1 MRRNAR
7 LSPLVSVLSLVVA
20 ASLPAQTPAGRTKV
34 TIRGS
39 GSDVT
44 IEKTPSA
51 AAEHRSVVSRSP
63 FLETAAPASGSEGVV
78 GEVVR
83 LKSAGA
89 DDSMA
94 LAYLR
99 LHQSELPPVITAED
113 VQALRKAGVGKPFLL
128 ALTTLSAVDIGKTGE
143 GQPVANE
150 AYPPP
155 SGEMAG
161 YEAQEAYGYGYG
173 YPVAA
178 GYGGHGGHDG
188 MHHHFFPHLRPSPRP
203 PISRPP
209 VPHPA
214 PQPAMNHGIGRREV
228 GF

>member
-1 MRRNAR
+1 MQRNAR
-7 LSPLVSVLSLVVA
+7 LSPLVSVLSLVLA
-20 ASLPAQTPAGRTKV
+20 ASLPAQTPAGHTKV

-39 GSDVT
+39 GSEVT
-44 IEKTPSA
+44 IEKSPSA
-51 AAEHRSVVSRSP
+51 PAEHRSNALSRSLFP
-63 FLETAAPASGSEGVV
+63 QTAPSSAGSEGIV

-99 LHQSELPPVITAED
+99 LHQSELPSFITAED
-113 VQALRKAGVGKPFLL
+113 VQALRKAGVGKPFLI

-150 AYPPP
+150 LPPP
-155 SGEMAG
+155 GEMAG

-178 GYGGHGGHDG
+178 GYGGYGGHNG
-188 MHHHFFPHLRPSPRP
+188 MHHHFFPHMRPSPRP
-203 PISRPP
+203 PILRPP
-209 VPHPA
+209 IPHPV
-214 PQPAMNHGIGRREV
+214 PQPAMNHTIGRREV

>member
-1 MRRNAR
+1 MQRNAR
-7 LSPLVSVLSLVVA
+7 WGPLVSVLSLVLA
-20 ASLPAQTPAGRTKV
+20 AWLPAQTPAGRTKV

-44 IEKTPSA
+44 IEKAPSAPAEHRLSFSRSLFPQAAPSA
-51 AAEHRSVVSRSP
+51 A
-63 FLETAAPASGSEGVV
+63 GGEGVV

-99 LHQSELPPVITAED
+99 LHQSELPSVITAED
-113 VQALRKAGVGKPFLL
+113 VQALRKAGVGKPFLV

-150 AYPPP
+150 AYAPP

-161 YEAQEAYGYGYG
+161 YEMQEAYGYGYGYG

-178 GYGGHGGHDG
+178 GYGGHNG
-188 MHHHFFPHLRPSPRP
+188 MHHHFFPHLRPIPRP
-203 PISRPP
+203 PIVRPP
-209 VPHPA
+209 IPHPA
-214 PQPAMNHGIGRREV
+214 PQPAINHGITRREV